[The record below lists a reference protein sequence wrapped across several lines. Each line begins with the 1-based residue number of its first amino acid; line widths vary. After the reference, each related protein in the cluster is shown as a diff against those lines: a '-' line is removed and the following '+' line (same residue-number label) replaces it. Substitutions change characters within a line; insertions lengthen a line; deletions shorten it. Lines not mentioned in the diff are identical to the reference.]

1 MSGLIKKVMEVAFDK
16 KQKPSM
22 FLANFFKK
30 RQLKTIKVEVQGR
43 TVKSIY
49 SIDVNLG
56 TGGRRVDLS
65 QYEKQEFTVP
75 EYNDYAV
82 ISEEDMFKAQLGETE
97 YTAQAAKMA
106 DLITDRQEVISDSQR
121 RAEEKQAADALF
133 NGKVV
138 LANGT
143 EIAYN
148 KKATHTIDKTS
159 AKWNGSS
166 GNPIAD
172 IKDAC
177 KLCVDDGKVATGL
190 FNLILEDAGL
200 VAMLANANFKASS
213 NFDQGIKRTD
223 INIPVELTPGAMFH
237 GQISCGSYRVN
248 IWTYNEKYT
257 IPTGYGFANEGT
269 EVGYIPQGCGIL
281 LPDNPNF
288 VRYYG
293 AVNNVNANGGIGGAK
308 LELQEVEQLP
318 YAYDKVSGGSAI
330 TEAGVKSRPLCV
342 PVDVD
347 SFATFKNLV

>member
-1 MSGLIKKVMEVAFDK
+1 MTNLIKKVMEVAFDK

-22 FLANFFKK
+22 FLANFFKAK
-30 RQLKTIKVEVQGR
+30 QLKSIKVEVQGR

-49 SIDVNLG
+49 SVDVQLG

-65 QYEKQEFTVP
+65 SYEKQEFVVP
-75 EYNDYAV
+75 EYNDYAT

-97 YTAQAAKMA
+97 YTNQAAKIA
-106 DLITDRQEVISDSQR
+106 DLITDRQEIISDSQR

-143 EIAYN
+143 KIEYN

-159 AKWNGSS
+159 AKWNTAS
-166 GNPIAD
+166 GDPIAD

-177 KLCVDDGKVATGL
+177 KLCVDDGKIGTGL

-200 VAMLANANFKASS
+200 VALLANEKFKASS
-213 NFDQGIKRTD
+213 NLIEGIKRND
-223 INIPVELTPGAMFH
+223 INIPVELTAGAMFH

-248 IWTYNEKYT
+248 LWTYNEKYM
-257 IPTGYGFANEGT
+257 IPVGYGFANEGT
-269 EVGYIPQGCGIL
+269 EVGYIPQGYGIL

-288 VRYYG
+288 SRYYG
-293 AVNNVNANGGIGGAK
+293 AVSNVNASTGIGGAK
-308 LELQEVEQLP
+308 LDLIETQQLP
-318 YAYDKVSGGSAI
+318 YAYDKINGGSAV

-342 PVDVD
+342 PNDVD

>member
-148 KKATHTIDKTS
+148 KKATHTIDKAS
-159 AKWNGSS
+159 AKWNAAS
-166 GNPIAD
+166 GNPIVD

-200 VAMLANANFKASS
+200 VAMLANENFKASS

-223 INIPVELTPGAMFH
+223 INIPVESTPGAMFH

-281 LPDNPNF
+281 LPDSPNF